1 MKQASESEIAKD
13 LTRILDEAGDEPIV
27 IVRDGKPVG
36 ILRAWPEIDESL
48 DLARSDQF
56 WRMIEARRGSKAVP
70 WETAKEDLG
79 VE

>member
-1 MKQASESEIAKD
+1 MKQVSESEIAKD
-13 LTRILDEAGDEPIV
+13 LSRILDQAGDEPIV
-27 IVRDGKPVG
+27 IARDGKPVG

-48 DLARSDQF
+48 DLARSDEF